1 MAYIIFFRPRG
12 PQFLVI
18 FLSFAEVVAAQALR
32 AVWLIGGKHLEEAG
46 PFRAFCSFPRIGN

>member
-1 MAYIIFFRPRG
+1 MIFIRPRG

-32 AVWLIGGKHLEEAG
+32 AVWLIGSKHLEEAG